1 MSMSD
6 PIADMMTRIRN
17 AQVAKHEIVEIP
29 YSRLKGEIANV
40 MKREGFLRDF
50 SIQDGDRKI
59 LRAFLKYT
67 GDKESIIQGI
77 RRDSKPGNRRYVGAH
92 EIPRV
97 LGGLGIAILT
107 TSKGVVTDREARKQG
122 IGGEVLCSIW

>member
-40 MKREGFLRDF
+40 MKREGFLRDL
-50 SIQDGDRKI
+50 SIQDGDRKT
-59 LRAFLKYT
+59 LRVFLKYT
-67 GDKESIIQGI
+67 GDNESIIQGI
-77 RRDSKPGNRRYVGAH
+77 RRDSKPGNRRYVGAD

-97 LGGLGIAILT
+97 LGGLGISILT
-107 TSKGVVTDREARKQG
+107 TSRGVVTDSEARKQG
-122 IGGEVLCSIW
+122 IGGEVLCSMW

>member
-17 AQVAKHEIVEIP
+17 AQAAKHEVVEIP
-29 YSRLKGEIANV
+29 YSRLKDEIAHV
-40 MKREGFLRDF
+40 MKREGFIKDL
-50 SIQDGDRKI
+50 SIQGGNKKT
-59 LRAFLKYT
+59 LRVFLKYT
-67 GDKESIIQGI
+67 GDQESIIQGI
-77 RRDSKPGNRRYVGAH
+77 CRDSKPGNRRYVGAD

-107 TSKGVVTDREARKQG
+107 TSRGVVTDREARKQG
-122 IGGEVLCSIW
+122 IGGEVLCSVW

>member
-17 AQVAKHEIVEIP
+17 AQAAKHEVVEIP
-29 YSRLKGEIANV
+29 YSRLKDEIAHV
-40 MKREGFLRDF
+40 MKREGFIKDLSVQGGDKKVLRV
-50 SIQDGDRKI
+50 
-59 LRAFLKYT
+59 FLKYT
-67 GDKESIIQGI
+67 GDQESMIQGI
-77 RRDSKPGNRRYVGAH
+77 RRYSTPGNRRYVSVD

-107 TSKGVVTDREARKQG
+107 TSRGVVTDNEARKQG
-122 IGGEVLCSIW
+122 IGGEVLCSVW